1 MANFVYSLIFYSSH
15 LNNHE
20 TEAHYSQIMKF
31 EFLASL
37 AVSYLDRGDGVNIFA
52 VLPSEAPYTDRF
64 LSILKI
70 P

>member
-31 EFLASL
+31 
-37 AVSYLDRGDGVNIFA
+37 VKNIRERRI
-52 VLPSEAPYTDRF
+52 S
-64 LSILKI
+64 
-70 P
+70 